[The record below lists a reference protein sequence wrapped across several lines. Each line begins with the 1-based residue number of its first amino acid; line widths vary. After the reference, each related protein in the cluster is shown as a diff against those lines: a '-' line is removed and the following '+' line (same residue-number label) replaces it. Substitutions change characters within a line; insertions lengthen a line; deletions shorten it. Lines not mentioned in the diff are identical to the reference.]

1 MDKRDEVF
9 WKKLLATFRIEAREH
24 ITKLASGLINLER
37 SSDKASQA
45 EITETVFREA
55 HSLKGAA
62 RAVNLAEIEEVC
74 QVLESIF
81 AALKREELPLS
92 APLFDLFQKAVD
104 ALTELLDVSD
114 KERQPPE
121 QKSVRELIRKLEL
134 TARGRPPLPQKSAS
148 GQDVPGVR
156 EQPADACPVVPPEKT
171 ETVRIAAAK
180 MDAILLNAEELLSVR
195 LFVEQRVTELHEV
208 NELITGWK
216 ERWDKVLPEARSLQR
231 EPGISPGS
239 GVGYKTNLGIRKVSE
254 FLAWNEELVGIVS
267 GKLAVVARATEQ
279 ESRFL
284 GSIVDSLLRD
294 IKKALLLPF
303 ATLLEVFP
311 KLVRDLSHAQGKD
324 VVLNV
329 RGGDLEL
336 DRRILEELKDPLIH
350 IVRNCI
356 DHGLENKEQRRRVGK
371 PERGALTIEVVQKE
385 GGKVEI
391 TVTDDGR
398 GIAAEEVK
406 EAAVKAGLLTVE
418 RAKLLGDNDALKLIF
433 LSGVSTSPIITDLSG
448 RGLGLAIVRE
458 TVEKL
463 GGAITVETIPHK
475 GTSFRATL
483 PVTLATFRGVIVR
496 VGEGFFVLPT
506 IYVERVL
513 RVSREEIKTIENRE
527 AIELEGR
534 AVSLVR
540 LGDIL
545 GIASGRPE
553 DAAQK
558 APVVVLEMA
567 DTRIAFLLDEV
578 LNEQEILMKDLG
590 RQLVRVRNIAGATV
604 LGTGQAVPVLH
615 VPDLL
620 KSAGR
625 APAAV
630 IAMLPLRLEEK
641 KKSLLVVEDSIT
653 ARTLLKNILEAAGY
667 IVQTAVDGLAAFNL
681 LRAGAFDLTV
691 SDVDMPRMNGF
702 ELTAKIRADKGL
714 QDMPVVLVTAL
725 DSRADRER
733 GIDVGANAYIVK
745 SSFDQSNLLEVIGRL
760 L

>member
-1 MDKRDEVF
+1 M
-9 WKKLLATFRIEAREH
+9 LATFRIEAREH
-24 ITKLASGLINLER
+24 ITKLASGLIDLER
-37 SSDKASQA
+37 SSDKAGQA
-45 EITETVFREA
+45 GTTETVFREA

-62 RAVNLAEIEEVC
+62 RAVNLAGIEEVC

-81 AALKREELPLS
+81 AALKRGELPLS
-92 APLFDLFQKAVD
+92 APLFDLLQKAVD
-104 ALTELLDVSD
+104 ALTGLLNAPDMGEQPA
-114 KERQPPE
+114 ERA
-121 QKSVRELIRKLEL
+121 SIRELIRKLEL
-134 TARGRPPLPQKSAS
+134 TARGRQPLPQKSDS
-148 GQDVPGVR
+148 GQGAPDVR
-156 EQPADACPVVPPEKT
+156 EQPAAACPVVAPEKT

-195 LFVEQRVTELHEV
+195 LFVEQRVTELRELR
-208 NELITGWK
+208 ELITGWK
-216 ERWDKVLPEARSLQR
+216 ERCDKVLPEVRSLQR
-231 EPGISPGS
+231 EPGILSGS
-239 GVGYKTNLGIRKVSE
+239 GVGHNTNFGIRKVNE
-254 FLAWNEELVGIVS
+254 FLEWNEELVGIVS
-267 GKLAVVARATEQ
+267 GKLAALARATEQ

-284 GSIVDSLLRD
+284 GSIVDGLLRD
-294 IKKALLLPF
+294 IKKALILPF

-324 VVLNV
+324 VELNV

-356 DHGLENKEQRRRVGK
+356 DHGLENKEQRRRLGK

-391 TVTDDGR
+391 TVSDDGR

-406 EAAVKAGLLTVE
+406 EAAVKAGLLTAGA
-418 RAKLLGDNDALKLIF
+418 AKLLGDTDALKLIF

-458 TVEKL
+458 RVEKL
-463 GGAITVETIPHK
+463 GGTITVETLPDK

-506 IYVERVL
+506 IYVERAL
-513 RVSREEIKTIENRE
+513 RVSREEIKTVENRE

-534 AVSLVR
+534 TVALVR
-540 LGDIL
+540 LADIL
-545 GIASGRPE
+545 EIAAGREE

-578 LNEQEILMKDLG
+578 LNEQEILMKDMG
-590 RQLVRVRNIAGATV
+590 PQLVRVRNIAGATV

-620 KSAGR
+620 KSAGQ
-625 APAAV
+625 APAAR
-630 IAMLPLRLEEK
+630 APMLPLRLEEK

-667 IVQTAVDGLAAFNL
+667 TVQTAVDGLAAFNL
-681 LRAGAFDLTV
+681 LRAGGFDLTV